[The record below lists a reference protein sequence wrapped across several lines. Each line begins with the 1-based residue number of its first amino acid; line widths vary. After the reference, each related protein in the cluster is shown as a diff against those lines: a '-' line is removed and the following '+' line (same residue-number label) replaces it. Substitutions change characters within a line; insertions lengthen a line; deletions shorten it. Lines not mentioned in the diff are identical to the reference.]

1 MTLSAQDTFPNYLAL
16 CVAII
21 KGMENA
27 DAAFRLTER
36 LDRSSNQPHHP
47 QKIEFTTEEIAEM
60 KRLHDGGMI
69 YKDIGLM
76 FGITRSVVCEKI
88 KKFEAEALKHT

>member
-1 MTLSAQDTFPNYLAL
+1 MTLSAKDTFPNYLAL
-16 CVAII
+16 WVAIT

-36 LDRSSNQPHHP
+36 LDRSSNQPYNP
-47 QKIEFTTEEIAEM
+47 QKIEFTDEEVSEM

-76 FGITRSVVCEKI
+76 FGVSRSAVCERI
-88 KKFEAEALKHT
+88 KKLEGA